1 MSLVLSPKMRNPKF
15 IPDQKLFYRHV
26 VADDKLYIS
35 RVIEY
40 LATTVKSSRYDKK
53 TDTFYY
59 KITHPS
65 HQDILVEV
73 PEYDLFN
80 TYKDAVCHDK
90 FLQ

>member
-1 MSLVLSPKMRNPKF
+1 MRNPKY
-15 IPDQKLFYRHV
+15 IKDQQVCYRHV
-26 VADDKLYIS
+26 VADDKLYTS

-40 LATTVKSSRYDKK
+40 MMTKVASSRYDDK

-59 KITHPS
+59 KITHPI

-73 PEYDLFN
+73 PEYDLFL

-90 FLQ
+90 FLT